1 MNQGSRRL
9 EVVQL
14 ILWIISLAV
23 YVTFRSVP
31 LFRSWIGY
39 LYLVVAILGLITSA
53 WKLYRGRAP
62 SS

>member
-1 MNQGSRRL
+1 MDQDSRRL

-23 YVTFRSVP
+23 YVIFRSVP

-39 LYLVVAILGLITSA
+39 LFLVLAILGITTSV
-53 WKLYRGRAP
+53 WKLYRGRAA
-62 SS
+62 SN